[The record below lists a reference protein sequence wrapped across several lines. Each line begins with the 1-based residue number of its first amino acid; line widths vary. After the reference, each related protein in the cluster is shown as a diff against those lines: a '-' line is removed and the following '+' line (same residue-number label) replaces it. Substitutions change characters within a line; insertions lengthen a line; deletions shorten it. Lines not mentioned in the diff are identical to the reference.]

1 MMQEPQPSRSKQVE
15 PRPFVIIFSKGR
27 KESIISKIAFII
39 MVQDTVIFNVSGEK
53 FQVLKELFDMYPETM
68 LAKSVAEH
76 WRDPD
81 SQEEIFLDR
90 CPLLFRH
97 VLACLRDK
105 KTHLP
110 LTLAKSALLS
120 ELDYYCVGSVEAF
133 TIDDLLSG
141 PELVKVTG
149 RRCFDNFLKAR
160 KDLKTRTR
168 ITNVACYLLDCFLQK
183 DAEECFVLC
192 EDIPNNQHANRND
205 IPNLNDHLNK
215 LGLNVTFTSRRSR
228 YSYNQKDNGFLVALL

>member
-110 LTLAKSALLS
+110 LTLSKSALLS
-120 ELDYYCVGSVEAF
+120 ELEYFCVSNVNDF
-133 TIDDLLSG
+133 TIDDPLSG
-141 PELVKVTG
+141 PEVGKVTE
-149 RRCFDNFLKAR
+149 RCHCILRAAR
-160 KDLKTRTR
+160 KGLTQTVRSSWTADYLIGHYIEAGATGVCNVDIGKMAKASPGRPRYWSIEIEGTNEILKK
-168 ITNVACYLLDCFLQK
+168 V
-183 DAEECFVLC
+183 
-192 EDIPNNQHANRND
+192 
-205 IPNLNDHLNK
+205 
-215 LGLNVTFTSRRSR
+215 GLKVSSKYVKGEPTQYQVS
-228 YSYNQKDNGFLVALL
+228 AL